1 MLQSVAV
8 LVGGVF
14 YVGVANCGDTAGDV
28 KKRRRMY

>member
-14 YVGVANCGDTAGDV
+14 YMGVANCEDTAGDV
-28 KKRRRMY
+28 KRRHMY